1 MRAALVVLLVS
12 ASVAHAEPGF
22 VWDAPA
28 SCPDG
33 EDVRARVEQRLGAP
47 LEIHGVEVAIT
58 RDGNSFVAHVD
69 TRGVTV
75 ANQIRTLT
83 SARCDELADAVAVVV
98 ARLASEWRRI
108 DRTRVAPS
116 ADADTEDPR
125 ARAAAQIVER
135 AASTTPPRTWGYG
148 IHMMALSGIGTV
160 PRVGVGG
167 ELAVFLRRKDHF
179 IEAGFA
185 RWAPRSAYLV
195 EGAPGRV
202 DVGLDV
208 ITTRAGWSPRHM
220 PIRAWLGAEVGAM
233 RGQGAALVDPQA
245 GHGTWFAVS
254 GGVGV
259 GWSMARYAR
268 LLGTFEVAVPTSRVH
283 FALAE
288 SGNIYSSSAAAARC
302 SLGLELGLP

>member
-1 MRAALVVLLVS
+1 MRVALALLLVS

-33 EDVRARVEQRLGAP
+33 EDVRARVERRLGAP

-58 RDGNSFVAHVD
+58 RDGNTFVAHVD

-108 DRTRVAPS
+108 DVRRVAIVE
-116 ADADTEDPR
+116 TEDPTAKSIV
-125 ARAAAQIVER
+125 ARAAVA
-135 AASTTPPRTWGYG
+135 TPPRTWGYG
-148 IHMMALSGIGTV
+148 VHVMALSGIGTV

-167 ELAVFLRRKDHF
+167 ELALFLRRKDYYV
-179 IEAGFA
+179 ETGFA
-185 RWAPRSAYLV
+185 RWASQSAYLV

-208 ITTRAGWSPRHM
+208 VTTRIGWSPRHM
-220 PIRAWLGAEVGAM
+220 PLRAWLGTEVGAM

-245 GHGTWFAVS
+245 GHGTWFAVT
-254 GGVGV
+254 GGFGV
-259 GWSMARYAR
+259 GWPMSRYAR
-268 LLGTFEVAVPTSRVH
+268 LVGTFEVAVPTSRVQ

-288 SGNIYSSSAAAARC
+288 SGDIYSSSAAAARC
-302 SLGLELGLP
+302 ALGLELGLP

>member
-1 MRAALVVLLVS
+1 MRVALVVLLVS
-12 ASVAHAEPGF
+12 ASVARAEPGF

-75 ANQIRTLT
+75 ANQIRTLS
-83 SARCDELADAVAVVV
+83 SARCDDLADAVAVVV

-108 DRTRVAPS
+108 DRTRVATAAS
-116 ADADTEDPR
+116 TAGD
-125 ARAAAQIVER
+125 AAADDPTAKIVER
-135 AASTTPPRTWGYG
+135 AGAATPPRTWGYG

-160 PRVGVGG
+160 PRVGVGA
-167 ELAVFLRRKDHF
+167 ELGVFVRRKDYF
-179 IEAGFA
+179 VEAGFA
-185 RWAPRSAYLV
+185 RWASRSAYLV

-220 PIRAWLGAEVGAM
+220 PIRAWLGTEVGAM
-233 RGQGAALVDPQA
+233 RGQGAGLVDPQA
-245 GHGTWFAVS
+245 GSGAWFAIS

-259 GWSMARYAR
+259 GWSMSRYAR

-288 SGNIYSSSAAAARC
+288 SGNIYSSSSAAARC
-302 SLGLELGLP
+302 SLGVELGLP